1 MIKRNMLAKTCVL
14 VMSVL
19 ALFAAWPMPGQAA
32 SHSKKPSHST
42 ESAAESASSEKSS
55 HKKSSSVSDPFFRI
69 DRDSAD
75 AWQKKLSNVRIF
87 TDTVHMSGSA
97 QFSAGQFHDL
107 AETLREKVPGEQVY
121 VIDLREESHAFLNG
135 IAVSWYGSNNQ
146 VNKGM
151 PLEDVLADEKARFGA
166 LPGQTIQ
173 VYKKSSR
180 KKKADGSSSSRKS
193 EAQITV
199 ETVMYEQELAEQE
212 GFGYLRIPV
221 TDHTF
226 PTPDEVDMFI
236 NFVKSIDPNHSH
248 LHFHC
253 HAGRGR
259 TGIYMMLYDKMRNP
273 GLSDE
278 TIIERQVSTGSSNP
292 MKGSED
298 PDAAKLM
305 PLLFR
310 YVEENQAAGYPVAW
324 SEWLP
329 AHRM

>member
-1 MIKRNMLAKTCVL
+1 MIKRTLLAKTCVL
-14 VMSVL
+14 VMSTL
-19 ALFAAWPMPGQAA
+19 ALFTAWPMPGLAA
-32 SHSKKPSHST
+32 SHSKKPSHNT

-151 PLEDVLADEKARFGA
+151 PLEEVLADEKARFGA

-180 KKKADGSSSSRKS
+180 KKTGSSTRKS
-193 EAQITV
+193 EAEITV
-199 ETVMYEQELAEQE
+199 ETVMYEEELAEQE

-226 PTPDEVDMFI
+226 PTPDEVDMCI

-259 TGIYMMLYDKMRNP
+259 TGIYMMLYEKMRNP
-273 GLSDE
+273 GMSNE
-278 TIIERQVSTGSSNP
+278 TIVERQVSTGSSNP
-292 MKGSED
+292 MKSGSNED
-298 PDAAKLM
+298 SESALKM
-305 PLLFR
+305 SLLFR
-310 YVEENQAAGYPVAW
+310 YVEENQAAGYPVSW
-324 SEWLP
+324 SEWL
-329 AHRM
+329 AAQGM